1 MQSHEDTILAHGG
14 ATSSLDMV
22 VGLAPVLLGI
32 VLLGA
37 FALLLAADRSRR
49 PKAKEGYRDLTPTSG
64 RLFFSGAYY
73 EMEELFGQELKVRR
87 NVPDRTSSAEPVP

>member
-1 MQSHEDTILAHGG
+1 MQSHEDNIVAHGG

-49 PKAKEGYRDLTPTSG
+49 PKEKEGYRDPTPTSG
-64 RLFFSGAYY
+64 RLFFSGAYF
-73 EMEELFGQELKVRR
+73 EMEQNFGQELMVKR
-87 NVPDRTSSAEPVP
+87 NVPDRSTATESVP

>member
-1 MQSHEDTILAHGG
+1 MQSHESTILAHGG
-14 ATSSLDMV
+14 PASGLDMV

-32 VLLGA
+32 VLFGA

-49 PKAKEGYRDLTPTSG
+49 PKDKEGYRDITPTSG

-73 EMEELFGQELKVRR
+73 ALEEAFGQELTVKR
-87 NVPDRTSSAEPVP
+87 NVPARTSDAEPVS